1 MLNPMKLTEKKYSY
15 HIDDTIL
22 RNLSEDRAL
31 EQGVYYRLSA
41 ITKQTDSLSV
51 CFSTIIFITKESTVR
66 IGKAALACGA
76 GNIIMIRNPCS
87 YTIIP
92 GAASGVAAFILDL
105 EQDFADTLF
114 LSQIADCPLFY
125 DFIRLQIQDAASPQ
139 FLFFDTNERTPVYWC
154 GRVLLYQASFITVQD
169 QKSVR
174 SALVL
179 FLTTLHREHRQHL
192 VISESSMMP
201 QYDAGKFLKY
211 MADNYR
217 SITLEKAAAHFGFN
231 TAYFSTLFKKLEY
244 TTFTH
249 KLQEIRI
256 EQAKRLLLTTN
267 LTMEEIIGL
276 SGFSEKSY
284 FHRSFKKSAG
294 MTPGQYRKSG

>member
-1 MLNPMKLTEKKYSY
+1 MKLTEKRYPY
-15 HIDDTIL
+15 HIDHTIL
-22 RNLSEDRAL
+22 LNLSENRVRG
-31 EQGVYYRLSA
+31 QGVYYRLSA
-41 ITKQTDSLSV
+41 ITKQTACLTV
-51 CFSTIIFITKESTVR
+51 CFSTIIFITRESTVR
-66 IGKAALACGA
+66 IGKETLACGT
-76 GNIIMIRNPCS
+76 GNIIMMRNPCS

-92 GAASGVAAFILDL
+92 EKASTVAAFILDL
-105 EQDFADTLF
+105 EQDFVDILF

-125 DFIRLQIQDAASPQ
+125 DFIRLQIQDTTTPQ
-139 FLFFDTNERTPVYWC
+139 FLFFDTDERTPVYWC
-154 GRVLLYQASFITVQD
+154 GRVLLYQASFVTVKD
-169 QKSVR
+169 QKAVR

-179 FLTTLHREHRQHL
+179 FLTTLHREHRRHL

-249 KLQEIRI
+249 KLQEIKI
-256 EQAKRLLLTTN
+256 EQAKRLLVTTN
-267 LTMEEIIGL
+267 LTMEEIIEIT
-276 SGFSEKSY
+276 GFSEKSY
-284 FHRSFKKSAG
+284 FHRSFKKIAG
-294 MTPGQYRKSG
+294 MTPGQYREKG